1 MNTEINLLPQRKG
14 NLLTNQQVIVRIRI
28 AALLCVM
35 VTICLS
41 IGVFLLN
48 QVNSPERMKEQED
61 ALSKTVLQSKN
72 KAFKQLALIDRLNHI
87 QTIINN
93 RASLQNNIV
102 LVQDLVPD
110 NVSIQTFTLDNKEFT
125 ISVLSTELGQIDTF
139 LTNMTDLLH
148 SKKFMKKMTVED
160 VVADQKTGKYS
171 LSINGT
177 L

>member
-14 NLLTNQQVIVRIRI
+14 NILTNQQVINRIRF

-41 IGVFLLN
+41 IGVFLL
-48 QVNSPERMKEQED
+48 QQANSPERLKTQENTLT
-61 ALSKTVLQSKN
+61 AAANQNKN
-72 KAFKQLALIDRLNHI
+72 KAVKQLQLIDRLNHI

-93 RASLQNNIV
+93 RDLLQKNII
-102 LVQDLVPD
+102 LVQDQIPE
-110 NVSIQTFTLDNKEFT
+110 NVKIQTLTLDSKEFT
-125 ISVLSTELGQIDTF
+125 ISVLSTDLEQINTF
-139 LTNMTDLLH
+139 LTNMTNLLH
-148 SKKFMKKMTVED
+148 SKKFIKKMTVED